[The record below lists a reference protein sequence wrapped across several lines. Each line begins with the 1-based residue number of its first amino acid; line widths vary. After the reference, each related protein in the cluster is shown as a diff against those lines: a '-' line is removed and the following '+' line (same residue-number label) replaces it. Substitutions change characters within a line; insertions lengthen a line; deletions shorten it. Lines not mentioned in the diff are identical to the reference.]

1 MTAGGPSHLAEN
13 IVHFARTLRTAGMK
27 VGPGRVHHALDAVA
41 LVGVASRHDFY
52 WALHATLVGRE
63 EERALFHEAFQ
74 RFWRAPDLVA
84 VPDLPGNRLLRRPP
98 AHRPGSRRIEDA
110 LARAGPPR
118 RTVEREVR
126 EAIMTWSPHESLRTR
141 DFEQLSAEEL
151 REAEAAV
158 SALRLPIPELPT
170 RRLRPDP
177 RGRRLDPRATL
188 RAVLRTGGGAIPL
201 RWRSPGSRPPA
212 VVALCDV
219 SGSMTRYARLL
230 LRFLHALARDRPRV
244 YAFTFGT
251 RLTEVTRLLR
261 HRDPDAALA
270 AVGRAVPDWDGGT
283 RIGACLREFN
293 LRWSR
298 RLLAQGA
305 VVLLFTD
312 GLDREGGHGLA
323 EEAARLRR
331 SCRRLIWLNP
341 LLRYA
346 EFEPRAAGIKAML
359 PCVDEFRPVHDLES
373 LGQLAE
379 ALGEAPGG
387 RGAVPE
393 HVVKFRRT
401 TGS

>member
-1 MTAGGPSHLAEN
+1 MKATGHLAEN
-13 IVHFARTLRTAGMK
+13 IVHFARTLRAAGMK
-27 VGPGRVHHALDAVA
+27 VGPGRVHAALHAAT
-41 LVGVASRHDFY
+41 LVGVASREDLY
-52 WALHATLVGRE
+52 WALHATLVSRE
-63 EERALFHEAFQ
+63 EERALFHQAFQ
-74 RFWRAPDLVA
+74 RFWREPGVA
-84 VPDLPGNRLLRRPP
+84 VPPLPGSRVLPPAQRPP
-98 AHRPGSRRIEDA
+98 PGSRRVEDA
-110 LARAGPPR
+110 LAGSAAPR
-118 RTVEREVR
+118 RQVEREVR
-126 EAIMTWSPHESLRTR
+126 EAFMAWSPVEALRTR

-151 REAEAAV
+151 REAEAAI
-158 SALRLPIPELPT
+158 SALRLPVPELPT

-188 RAVLRTGGGAIPL
+188 RAVLRSGGSTIPL
-201 RWRSPGSRPPA
+201 RWRSPRSRPPA

-251 RLTEVTRLLR
+251 RLTEVSRLLR

-312 GLDREGGHGLA
+312 GLDREGAHGLA
-323 EEAARLRR
+323 EEADRLRR

-346 EFEPRAAGIKAML
+346 EFEPRAAGIRAML

-379 ALGEAPGG
+379 ALGEVPGARTAIPDHAG
-387 RGAVPE
+387 R
-393 HVVKFRRT
+393 FRRA
-401 TGS
+401 TGA

>member
-1 MTAGGPSHLAEN
+1 MTAGGHFADN
-13 IVHFARTLRTAGMK
+13 IVHFARALRAAGMK
-27 VGPGRVHHALDAVA
+27 VGPGRVHHALDAA
-41 LVGVASRHDFY
+41 LLVGVTARTDLY
-52 WALHATLVGRE
+52 WALHATLVSRE
-63 EERALFHEAFQ
+63 EDRALFHEAFE
-74 RFWRAPDLVA
+74 RFWRAPDLVR
-84 VPDLPGNRLLRRPP
+84 VPELPGNRLVPSRPP
-98 AHRPGSRRIEDA
+98 PRPGSRRVEEA
-110 LARAGPPR
+110 LPGPAAPR
-118 RTVEREVR
+118 RQVEREVR
-126 EAIMTWSPHESLRTR
+126 EAVMAWSPAEALRTR

-158 SALRLPIPELPT
+158 SALRLPVPELPT

-188 RAVLRTGGGAIPL
+188 RAALRAGGGAIPL
-201 RWRSPGSRPPA
+201 RWRSPGYRPPA

-244 YAFTFGT
+244 YVFTFGT

-270 AVGRAVPDWDGGT
+270 DAGKAVPDWDGGT

-323 EEAARLRR
+323 EETDRLRR

-379 ALGEAPGG
+379 ALGEEPAARAAVRDHAARFRG
-387 RGAVPE
+387 RAG
-393 HVVKFRRT
+393 T
-401 TGS
+401 

>member
-1 MTAGGPSHLAEN
+1 VSRPGHLADG
-13 IVHFARTLRTAGMK
+13 IVHFARALRTAGMK
-27 VGPGRVHHALDAVA
+27 VGPGRVHEALHAAI
-41 LVGVASRHDFY
+41 LVGVASREDLY

-74 RFWRAPDLVA
+74 RFWRAPA
-84 VPDLPGNRLLRRPP
+84 PGVPAPPLPGNRMVRPP
-98 AHRPGSRRIEDA
+98 LPPPPGARRVEEALEGSASRPR
-110 LARAGPPR
+110 
-118 RTVEREVR
+118 VEREVR
-126 EAIMTWSPHESLRTR
+126 EALLAWSPAEALRTR
-141 DFEQLSAEEL
+141 DFEQLTAEEE
-151 REAEAAV
+151 REAEAAI
-158 SALRLPIPELPT
+158 SALRLPVPELPT
-170 RRLRPDP
+170 RRLQPDP

-188 RAVLRTGGGAIPL
+188 RATLRAGGGAIPL
-201 RWRSPGSRPPA
+201 RWRTPRSRPPA

-244 YAFTFGT
+244 HVFTFGT
-251 RLTEVTRLLR
+251 RLTEVSRLLR

-283 RIGACLREFN
+283 RIGASLREFN

-298 RLLAQGA
+298 RLLPQGA

-323 EEAARLRR
+323 EETDRLRR

-346 EFEPRAAGIKAML
+346 GFEPRAAGIRAML
-359 PCVDEFRPVHDLES
+359 PRVDEFRPVHDLES

-379 ALGEAPGG
+379 ALGEVPPG
-387 RGAVPE
+387 RASLRDRVTRFRQEAGA
-393 HVVKFRRT
+393 
-401 TGS
+401 